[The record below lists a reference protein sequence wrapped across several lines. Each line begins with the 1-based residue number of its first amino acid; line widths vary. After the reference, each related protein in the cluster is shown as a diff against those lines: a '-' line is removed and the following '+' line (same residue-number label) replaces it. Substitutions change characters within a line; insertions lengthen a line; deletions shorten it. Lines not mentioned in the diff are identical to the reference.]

1 MMHDLCENM
10 RSSDFLSGSGAFG
23 RSHCKD
29 LPVLLAV
36 VSDDLNQ
43 RSSGTL
49 AVFAACELLGTHH
62 KHCILIHMTSL
73 AMSSYLYMRH
83 GATSVRLGTHGLRLD
98 PRAAQHPQPAG
109 WPWAAEHCGHPRAR
123 AQQQNPGP
131 KPGPLQAP
139 GRGRGSRWARPPCR
153 SRMPDHAPGCKGIHT
168 PRLVRARRPV
178 RAPRGAA
185 GVRLALISM
194 PLLLQLAA
202 V

>member
-83 GATSVRLGTHGLRLD
+83 GATSVRLGTH
-98 PRAAQHPQPAG
+98 
-109 WPWAAEHCGHPRAR
+109 
-123 AQQQNPGP
+123 
-131 KPGPLQAP
+131 
-139 GRGRGSRWARPPCR
+139 
-153 SRMPDHAPGCKGIHT
+153 
-168 PRLVRARRPV
+168 
-178 RAPRGAA
+178 
-185 GVRLALISM
+185 
-194 PLLLQLAA
+194 
-202 V
+202 

>member
-10 RSSDFLSGSGAFG
+10 HSSDFLSGSGAFG
-23 RSHCKD
+23 RSHCND

-43 RSSGTL
+43 QSSGTL

-83 GATSVRLGTHGLRLD
+83 GATSVQLGTHGLWLN
-98 PRAAQHPQPAG
+98 PQAMQHSQPAS
-109 WPWAAEHCGHPRAR
+109 WAAEHCEHPQAQ

-131 KPGPLQAP
+131 KPGPLQA
-139 GRGRGSRWARPPCR
+139 
-153 SRMPDHAPGCKGIHT
+153 
-168 PRLVRARRPV
+168 
-178 RAPRGAA
+178 
-185 GVRLALISM
+185 
-194 PLLLQLAA
+194 LQLGHGQGSCWA
-202 V
+202 